1 MDNLTKIQGTELQ
14 RFAVGDSDQ
23 QRSVFIEPDIPPRR
37 VVYDPV
43 ARAITESNAP
53 EEQEIAAKRTAQLT
67 EFLEDLLEA
76 PPNWI
81 DSARTFVARV
91 TPEQLRRI
99 AQHPTVGMIEENKE
113 YKAPRDMGVNAR
125 T

>member
-1 MDNLTKIQGTELQ
+1 MDKVKGIELHQ
-14 RFAVGDSDQ
+14 FAAGDSDE

-43 ARAITESNAP
+43 KRAMIESIVP
-53 EEQEIAAKRTAQLT
+53 EEQEITAKRTAELAK
-67 EFLEDLLEA
+67 FIGDLLGA

-99 AQHPTVGMIEENKE
+99 AQHPAVGMIEENKA
-113 YKAPRDMGVNAR
+113 YRVPRATGVNAQK
-125 T
+125 